1 MVEFLGSLI
10 KLIFFGAVVV
20 GVIALFGYNALRA
33 LSEGV
38 KEAWS
43 NIGVTAR
50 KQVSLIN
57 QMIDVVKGYQDNE
70 KFVMLK
76 VSEDNTLSSLQQMHQ
91 QSNLMMSQLSTI
103 TQRFP
108 ELKADQH
115 YSRLIESLQATERDL
130 EQQRERY
137 NAAAKQY
144 NIRRT
149 SIPHVFYSK
158 ALGFLA
164 APYLEF
170 TGDASTVQDMGVLKT
185 FASDDGERL
194 NALLSSVGSKT
205 LAIGRELGTVAI
217 THGRTI
223 AEVVQEK
230 AKKLTASEFH
240 YLDQERNPQGPVS
253 LEDLEALAR
262 SGHITGETQVMAVG
276 ARGWCRYAELTGNT
290 EINVKEESSA

>member
-1 MVEFLGSLI
+1 MEFLGSLI
-10 KLIFFGAVVV
+10 KLVIFGVIVI

-33 LSEGV
+33 LSESV

-57 QMIDVVKGYQDNE
+57 QIIDVVKGYQDNE

-76 VSEDNTLSSLQQMHQ
+76 LSEDNTLSSLQQMHQ
-91 QSNLMMSQLSTI
+91 QSNVVMSQLSTFA
-103 TQRFP
+103 QRFP

-115 YSRLIESLQATERDL
+115 YSRLIESLQGTERDL

-170 TGDASTVQDMGVLKT
+170 SGDATTVQDMGVLKT
-185 FASDDGERL
+185 FASDDGDRL
-194 NALLSSVGSKT
+194 NALISSAGTKT
-205 LAIGRELGTVAI
+205 LAIGRDLGAAAMN
-217 THGRTI
+217 HGRTI
-223 AEVVQEK
+223 ADAVQEK
-230 AKKLTASEFH
+230 AKKLTVTEFH
-240 YLDQERNPQGPVS
+240 YLDQDRNPQGPVS
-253 LEDLEALAR
+253 LADLASLAN
-262 SGHITGETQVMAVG
+262 SGHITGETQIMAVG
-276 ARGWCRYAELTGNT
+276 ARGWSRYAELTA
-290 EINVKEESSA
+290 ESTDKGA

>member
-1 MVEFLGSLI
+1 MLEILGLLI
-10 KLIFFGAVVV
+10 KLCFFGVVV
-20 GVIALFGYNALRA
+20 IGVVALFGYNALRA

-76 VSEDNTLSSLQQMHQ
+76 ISEDNTLSSLQQMHQ

-149 SIPHVFYSK
+149 SIPHVFYST

-170 TGDASTVQDMGVLKT
+170 TGDSSTVQDMGVLKT

-194 NALLSSVGSKT
+194 NALLSSAGSKT
-205 LAIGRELGTVAI
+205 LAIGRELGAAAI

-223 AEVVQEK
+223 AEAVQEK
-230 AKKLTASEFH
+230 AKKLAVSEFH

-262 SGHITGETQVMAVG
+262 SGRITGETQVMAVG
-276 ARGWCRYAELTGNT
+276 ARGWCRYAELTQAEG
-290 EINVKEESSA
+290 VDV

>member
-1 MVEFLGSLI
+1 VEFLGSLI
-10 KLIFFGAVVV
+10 KLVFFGFVVV

-76 VSEDNTLSSLQQMHQ
+76 ISEDNSLTSLQQMHQ

-115 YSRLIESLQATERDL
+115 YSRLIESLQGTERDL
-130 EQQRERY
+130 EQQRQRY

-149 SIPHVFYSK
+149 SIPHVFYSRT
-158 ALGFLA
+158 LGFLA
-164 APYLEF
+164 APYLEL
-170 TGDASTVQDMGVLKT
+170 TGDASTIQDMGVLKT

-194 NALLSSVGSKT
+194 NALLSSAGSKT
-205 LAIGRELGTVAI
+205 LAIGRELGSAAI
-217 THGRTI
+217 TRGRTI
-223 AEVVQEK
+223 AEAVQEK
-230 AKKLTASEFH
+230 TKKLAVNEFH
-240 YLDQERNPQGPVS
+240 YLDQDRNPQGPVS
-253 LEDLEALAR
+253 LADLEALAG

-276 ARGWCRYAELTGNT
+276 AREWCRYSELVEKLG
-290 EINVKEESSA
+290 

>member
-1 MVEFLGSLI
+1 MEAIGSLI
-10 KLIFFGAVVV
+10 ALIVKLVIFG
-20 GVIALFGYNALRA
+20 GVILGGIAFFGYNSLRA

-50 KQVSLIN
+50 KQVALIN

-91 QSNLMMSQLSTI
+91 QSNLMMSQLSTV

-115 YSRLIESLQATERDL
+115 YSRLIDSLQATERDL
-130 EQQRERY
+130 EQQRARY

-158 ALGFLA
+158 MLGFLA

-170 TGDASTVQDMGVLKT
+170 GGDATAVQDMGVLKT

-194 NALLSSVGSKT
+194 NALLSSAGSKT
-205 LAIGRELGTVAI
+205 LALGRDLGAAALA
-217 THGRTI
+217 HGRNI

-230 AKKLTASEFH
+230 AKQLAVAEFH
-240 YLDQERNPQGPVS
+240 YLDEDRNPQGPVS
-253 LEDLEALAR
+253 LTDLAALSQSGKITNDTKVMPVGGREWRPYGELAINAEDVAAR
-262 SGHITGETQVMAVG
+262 
-276 ARGWCRYAELTGNT
+276 
-290 EINVKEESSA
+290 